1 MSAQILQ
8 FPSQGGFAQRMH
20 QGPAVDKP
28 TVLIVG
34 LLVDEPITTLADY
47 LSRIKP
53 TPTYIGGYLPQGE

>member
-20 QGPAVDKP
+20 QGPAVDKL
-28 TVLIVG
+28 TVLIAD

-53 TPTYIGGYLPQGE
+53 TPTHIGGYLPQGE